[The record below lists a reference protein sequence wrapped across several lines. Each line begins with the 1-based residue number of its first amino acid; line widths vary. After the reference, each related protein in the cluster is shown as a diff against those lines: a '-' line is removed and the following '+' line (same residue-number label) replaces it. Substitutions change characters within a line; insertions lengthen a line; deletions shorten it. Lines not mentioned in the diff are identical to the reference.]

1 MFGKNVGI
9 SVSENTKDTSIVR
22 SDFQD
27 TSELLYLKS
36 TEHITNVEF
45 EIPVKIKGSGL
56 ALVFDDDAATRTDQ
70 YWEAYRPA
78 INYRDSGTYYFLD
91 SISEAQKIDTKLAFV
106 QKLLKGYINTKYI
119 DFDLKNL
126 IKYNN
131 YEGFRIG
138 MGFVT
143 NTTLSPKY
151 RLNGYG
157 VYGTKD
163 KQFKYGIG
171 GSTKLSKI
179 SNTWLG
185 FNYIDD
191 LLKQEVT
198 HI

>member
-138 MGFVT
+138 MGFVQT
-143 NTTLSPKY
+143 RHYHQSIDLMDMVYMARRTSN
-151 RLNGYG
+151 LNMESGAA
-157 VYGTKD
+157 
-163 KQFKYGIG
+163 
-171 GSTKLSKI
+171 L
-179 SNTWLG
+179 N
-185 FNYIDD
+185 
-191 LLKQEVT
+191 
-198 HI
+198 